1 MDDGG
6 SDLSVSSAERLNIT
20 TGVSHSAR
28 QQNGTAVR
36 TGENLPVSGKT
47 AVIFFSVKTL
57 TLIPHGQFLVTL
69 TGVSD

>member
-6 SDLSVSSAERLNIT
+6 SDLSVSSAEHLNIT
-20 TGVSHSAR
+20 MGVSHLAR

-47 AVIFFSVKTL
+47 AVIFLSVKTL